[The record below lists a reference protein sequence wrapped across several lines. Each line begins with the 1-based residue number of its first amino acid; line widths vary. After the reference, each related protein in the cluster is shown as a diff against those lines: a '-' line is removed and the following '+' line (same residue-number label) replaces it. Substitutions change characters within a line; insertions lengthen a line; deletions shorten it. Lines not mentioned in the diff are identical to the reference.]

1 MYLYCRQLLFLIIV
15 LTPLSCNNSIKQ
27 NEKTNKFNPP
37 QMTPFE
43 KNENRTATYYE
54 VIDFYTAL
62 AEAHPQLKITAF
74 GKTDSGHP
82 LHEIIL
88 SVDEVWDAGAVK
100 SKGKNVLLIN
110 NAIHPG
116 EPCGVDA
123 TMLLIKNYLEKKELQ
138 TYLKNTVIVVIPFYN
153 IGGGLNRNSMTRANQ
168 DGPESYGFRGN
179 AKNLDLNRDFVKC
192 DSRNAESF
200 NILFSKWK
208 PNIFIDNHTS
218 NGADYQ
224 YTMTLI
230 ATQHN
235 KLDPSIA
242 GYMNDNLLPKLYSDM
257 ETDGW
262 EMTPYVYARETPDDG
277 IAGFLDLARYSS
289 GYAALNNTISFM
301 PETHMLKPFKD
312 RVLSTYAFM
321 DVMIKNMHQ
330 DSKTIKTVFDKA
342 IHNVKT
348 KTDFDINWKLNRE
361 KSTTISFKGYEAK
374 YKPSEVSG
382 LDRLYYDRNAPYEK
396 QIPLFNTYEPTVTVQ
411 KPAAYIIPQAYH
423 KIIERMRWNGVT
435 MHRLDKDQKLNVEM
449 YTIKDFD
456 TSKTAY
462 EGHYLHSNVTVES
475 QNKKWQYFE
484 GDYLIKVDQ
493 AANEYI
499 VQTLEPQ
506 GPDSFFAWNFF
517 DGILMQ
523 KEYFSS
529 YVFEDLAA
537 KYLKEDPRLKKQL
550 EARRKADPEFAKDA
564 YAQLKFVY
572 ENSGHYE
579 PTHNL
584 YPVGRLKSLNGVA
597 Y

>member
-1 MYLYCRQLLFLIIV
+1 MYLFGRKLILFIFLFTV
-15 LTPLSCNNSIKQ
+15 LSCNNSIKL
-27 NEKTNKFNPP
+27 NDKTNSPNSVT
-37 QMTPFE
+37 MTPFE

-54 VIDFYTAL
+54 AIQFYEEL
-62 AEAHPQLKITAF
+62 AKVHPQLNVTAF

-82 LHEIIL
+82 LHEVIL
-88 SVDEVWDAGAVK
+88 SVDKNWDAKSNK

-123 TMLLIKNYLEKKELQ
+123 TMMLIRDYLEKEELQ
-138 TYLKNTVIVVIPFYN
+138 KYLENTVIVVVPFYN
-153 IGGGLNRNSMTRANQ
+153 IGGGLNRNKMTRANQ

-179 AKNLDLNRDFVKC
+179 AKNLDLNRDFIKC
-192 DSRNAESF
+192 DSKNAESF
-200 NILFSKWK
+200 NTLFSKWK
-208 PNIFIDNHTS
+208 PNVFIDNHTS

-235 KLDPSIA
+235 KLDPTVA
-242 GYMNDNLLPKLYSDM
+242 EYMNDILLPKLYGDM
-257 ETDGW
+257 ETSGW

-321 DVMIKNMHQ
+321 DVMIKNMEQ

-348 KTDFDINWKLNRE
+348 KKKFNINWELNRDK
-361 KSTTISFKGYEAK
+361 KSTIMFKGYEAK

-382 LDRLYYDRNAPYEK
+382 IDRLYYDRDAPYEK
-396 QIPLFNTYEPTVTVQ
+396 EIPLFNTYEPTVTIE

-423 KIIERMRWNGVT
+423 KIIDRMRWNGVT
-435 MHRLDKDQKLNVEM
+435 MHRLDEDQKLNVGM
-449 YTIKDFD
+449 YLIKDFD
-456 TSKTAY
+456 TRDAY
-462 EGHYLHSNVTVES
+462 EGHYLHSNVTVEL
-475 QNKKWQYFE
+475 QNKQWQYFK

-493 AANEYI
+493 ATNEYI

-537 KYLKEDPRLKKQL
+537 KYLQEDPKLKQQL
-550 EARRKADPEFAKDA
+550 EAKRKEDPEFAKSA

-579 PTHNL
+579 PTHKL
-584 YPVGRLKSLNGVA
+584 YPVGRLSSLNGIKF
-597 Y
+597 